1 MKKIAALVAIILIPL
16 LSYSIITPDVMSYVS
31 KNVTY
36 PASAKISKIEGV
48 VLVQFTVKENGQIEL
63 LQINSNNPFL
73 MQYVMQRLDEII
85 IPSSLVQ
92 PQIYSMKFNF
102 RLL

>member
-1 MKKIAALVAIILIPL
+1 MIPL

-31 KNVTY
+31 KKVTY
-36 PASAKISKIEGV
+36 PASAKSEKSEGI
-48 VLVQFTVKENGQIEL
+48 VLVQFSVNEGGRIEL
-63 LQINSNNPFL
+63 LQINSNNQSL
-73 MQYVMQRLDEII
+73 MEYVTKRLTEII
-85 IPSSLVQ
+85 IPSNMIQ